1 MNHPDLRGRK
11 GLGSEASHGEG
22 QGGLLGGVDRSGTGT
37 GPPSLLKVD

>member
-22 QGGLLGGVDRSGTGT
+22 QGGVDRSGTGT